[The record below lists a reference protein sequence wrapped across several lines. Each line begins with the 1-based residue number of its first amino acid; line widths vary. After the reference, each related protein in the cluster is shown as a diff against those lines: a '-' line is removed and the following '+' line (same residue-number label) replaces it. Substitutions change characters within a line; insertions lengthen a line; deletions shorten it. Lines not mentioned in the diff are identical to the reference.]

1 MNNAGLSTSF
11 EEGDKGQ
18 FEVFEN
24 SGRQG
29 GWQSFLKAGNGSFI
43 THSQVERKLISG
55 WKYTDDLME

>member
-1 MNNAGLSTSF
+1 MNNAGLTTTF

-55 WKYTDDLME
+55 K